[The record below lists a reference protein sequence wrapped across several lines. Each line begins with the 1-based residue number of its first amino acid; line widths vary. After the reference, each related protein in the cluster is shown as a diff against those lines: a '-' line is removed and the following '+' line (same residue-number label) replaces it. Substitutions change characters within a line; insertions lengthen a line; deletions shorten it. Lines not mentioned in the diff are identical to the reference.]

1 VRTHVD
7 NSSRVAHM
15 GPALPVVTKRSPF
28 ETAEQPNSRT
38 AEQPN
43 SRTAEQPNSHALR
56 ALSLTRCAVQL
67 AGSSTTIQGGRTCQ
81 WWDKVRAKGVDASK

>member
-28 ETAEQPNSRT
+28 KT

-81 WWDKVRAKGVDASK
+81 WWDKVRAKGVDARK